1 MHHIIEGLRPKH
13 GPLPEGLHQLVEECW
28 DNKPAQRPAFKEIV
42 TRLQRLEKEDIDIY
56 DILMYSRK
64 LEQEYMKN

>member
-1 MHHIIEGLRPKH
+1 MHHIIEFGLRPQH
-13 GPLPEGLHQLVEECW
+13 GPLPEALQQLIDECI
-28 DNKPAQRPAFKEIV
+28 DGKPELRPSFTEII

-64 LEQEYMKN
+64 LD